1 MRLECVEWKINVVQ
15 MQSTMV
21 TCICCQRNQSNKRFF
36 PVKEL
41 TKETEKKTSLENDT
55 SLFHWNITESD
66 RTVCVFNFQV
76 YRCVPC
82 IRFY

>member
-1 MRLECVEWKINVVQ
+1 MLSKCNQQWSRVFVVSVINQ
-15 MQSTMV
+15 T
-21 TCICCQRNQSNKRFF
+21 NAFF